1 MFLQI
6 RLFSDIKDIKG
17 DFGKLGPLTWWRCED
32 VGQQRPALIGADL
45 LMSETPFNYCS
56 VWFVFRN
63 VCVCVCVQ
71 WGHFDWSSHLQKECL
86 RVKTWGYLVVILEF
100 FWNGFRERHPFSLRV
115 LRKMVKCVCV
125 KWKRRPVLSLR
136 LSKPHSYCWNGTLV
150 QRRQTYN
157 KENTQLDFWQMRG
170 CFQAVQQFIRRTG
183 LTFS

>member
-1 MFLQI
+1 MCSCRYGFSPTLKTSKGTLENWDHWPEGGVRMSGSNVQPWSELI
-6 RLFSDIKDIKG
+6 YWCQKLHLTTALSDLFS
-17 DFGKLGPLTWWRCED
+17 
-32 VGQQRPALIGADL
+32 
-45 LMSETPFNYCS
+45 ET
-56 VWFVFRN
+56 
-63 VCVCVCVQ
+63 CVCVCVQ

-183 LTFS
+183 LNFS